1 MYRFAIDELSAWKE
15 SGNKKP
21 LMLRGARQVGKTWLV
36 KEFACQQYQQLVYC
50 NFDLD
55 ANHDSGKKLHSLF
68 EGNLDPRRIISAL
81 ESLFEMSIQPNDTL
95 VFFDEIQEQPRA
107 INALKYF
114 SEQAPEYQI
123 IAAGSNLG
131 VAIHEGVSLPVGK
144 VDFAYLY
151 PMTFSEFLQGMGRS
165 QLTRTLQAHDWT
177 LVNAMHS
184 ELVDLLRIYLCV
196 GGMPEVVQEY
206 ANNQNLASARK
217 TQRDLLEF
225 LRYDFAKHAPAKL
238 LGRIWQVWDSIPVH
252 LAQENKKFVWGALR
266 PGARATDFEIALQW
280 LTSYGVAS
288 KVSRITKPGMPL
300 KAYEQE
306 NIFKLFMLDV
316 GLLAAVS
323 GLDSSAVL
331 EQSRVFTEFKGSLAE
346 QYVHQQ
352 LIARSEGGYYSSRP
366 YYWTGKTAELDFVM
380 QLGGEIVP
388 IEVKSSENTRSRSLK
403 SYIDRFAPKY
413 AYRASLAPFIRQDGF
428 TNIPLYAAE
437 ELPRLTH

>member
-1 MYRFAIDELSAWKE
+1 MYRFAIDELLAWKE
-15 SGNKKP
+15 SGYKKP

-36 KEFACQQYQQLVYC
+36 KEFARQHYRQLVYC

-55 ANHDSGKKLHSLF
+55 ANQDSGKQLHSLF
-68 EGNLDPRRIISAL
+68 EGNLDPRRIVSAL
-81 ESLFEMSIQPNDTL
+81 ESLFETGIQPSDTL

-107 INALKYF
+107 ISALKYF
-114 SEQAPEYQI
+114 NEQAPEYQI

-131 VAIHEGVSLPVGK
+131 VAIHDGASLPVGK

-151 PMTFSEFLQGMGRS
+151 PMSFSEFLQGIGRV
-165 QLTRTLQAHDWT
+165 QLAQTLRACDWT
-177 LVNAMHS
+177 LTNILHG
-184 ELVDLLRIYLCV
+184 ELVDILRIYLCV

-217 TQRDLLEF
+217 TQRNLLEF
-225 LRYDFAKHAPAKL
+225 LRNDFAKHAPVKI

-266 PGARATDFEIALQW
+266 PGARATDFELALQW
-280 LTSYGVAS
+280 LTNYGVAS
-288 KVSRITKPGMPL
+288 KVSRIAKPGMPL

-316 GLLAAVS
+316 GLLAAMS
-323 GLDSSAVL
+323 GLDPKAVL

-352 LIARSEGGYYSSRP
+352 LTARSEGGYYGNRP
-366 YYWTGKTAELDFVM
+366 YYWAGKMAELDFVM
-380 QLGGEIVP
+380 QLGSEIVP
-388 IEVKSSENTRSRSLK
+388 IEVKSSVNTRSRSLN
-403 SYIDRFAPKY
+403 SYIDRFAPKH
-413 AYRASLAPFIRQDGF
+413 AFRASLAPFIKQDGF
-428 TNIPLYAAE
+428 INIPLYAVE
-437 ELPRLTH
+437 ELPRLVR